1 MSHLGWSTRETMEVC
16 LVISDTYDIYEA
28 ACRFAGHHSDPIVA
42 YQRFVAGLGFHMGQ
56 KVPYAE
62 FTWGDGLV
70 NRLEVV
76 EHLRDIQREYEDN
89 FKGCLEA

>member
-1 MSHLGWSTRETMEVC
+1 MTQME
-16 LVISDTYDIYEA
+16 
-28 ACRFAGHHSDPIVA
+28 
-42 YQRFVAGLGFHMGQ
+42 Q

-76 EHLRDIQREYEDN
+76 EHLRDIQRDYEN
-89 FKGCLEA
+89 GFKDCLDGGV